1 MKFRS
6 RIAAAAA
13 AALVL
18 AGCSVTVN
26 EGDAV
31 SSGGGGGDS
40 GSSSE
45 GGTEG
50 GGGGGGG
57 GASADQEENTGQVSL
72 SGAASG
78 IEADAIQ
85 QVIDEYVNSEADYT
99 ATYSGSDSFEQE
111 IVIQVEGGT
120 PPDLA
125 LFPQPGAVI
134 EQAQQGNAIALED
147 LGFDIADL
155 EERYGEYL
163 MSLGEYEGKHYGVP
177 DTINFKSAIWYST
190 AAFEQIG
197 AEPQAETWEDLIAL
211 SDQFVEAGIAPWC
224 IGTGSDAATGWP
236 ATDWMEDI
244 VLREQGTDVYDQ
256 WVDHELDF
264 DSEEI
269 KSAASRF
276 GDIIFTEGYVLGG
289 HENISSIDFRD
300 APDPMFDDPP
310 KCAMHRQA
318 TFITNFFPEGVEA
331 ETDYNFFK
339 FPTIDGNDGSL
350 MAGGVIAV
358 FNNRPEIRDFLD
370 IYTTAETQCEFGS
383 IDGIALISA
392 NKNTS
397 ADCYDNPII
406 KQAADALLT
415 ALNDG
420 TARFDG
426 SDLMPPAVG
435 SGSFWTG
442 MNAYTDNGPDNLDQ
456 VMPDIDAAWP
466 SS

>member
-1 MKFRS
+1 MKLRS
-6 RIAAAAA
+6 RLAAV
-13 AALVL
+13 AALSMVL

-26 EGDAV
+26 EG
-31 SSGGGGGDS
+31 SSGGDGGGGDDGAS
-40 GSSSE
+40 SSSE
-45 GGTEG
+45 DG
-50 GGGGGGG
+50 GGGGGEV
-57 GASADQEENTGQVSL
+57 SADQEENTGSISM

-85 QVIDEYVNSEADYT
+85 QVIDENVNNDAEFT

-111 IVIQVEGGT
+111 IIIQIQGGT

-125 LFPQPGAVI
+125 LFPQPGAVV

-147 LGFDIADL
+147 LGFDI
-155 EERYGEYL
+155 EELNDRYGEYL
-163 MSLGEYEGKHYGVP
+163 MSLGEYEGKHYAVP
-177 DTINFKSAIWYST
+177 DTINFKSAVWDNVKE
-190 AAFEQIG
+190 FESQG
-197 AEPQAETWEDLIAL
+197 YETPETWEELITL
-211 SDQFVEAGIAPWC
+211 SDQMVEDGYAPFC
-224 IGTGSDAATGWP
+224 LGTGSDAATGWP

-256 WVDHELDF
+256 WVNHEINF
-264 DSEEI
+264 ASPEI
-269 KSAASRF
+269 KSAAERF
-276 GDIIFTEGYVLGG
+276 GEIVFTDGYVLGG
-289 HENISSIDFRD
+289 PSNISATDFRD
-300 APDPMFDDPP
+300 APDPMFQDPP
-310 KCAMHRQA
+310 RCLMHRQA

-358 FNNRPEIRDFLD
+358 LNNRPEILDFLER
-370 IYTTAETQCEFGS
+370 YTEAEVQCEFGS
-383 IDGIALISA
+383 IGGIALISA
-392 NKNTS
+392 NKNTEAS
-397 ADCYDNPII
+397 CYDNPII
-406 KQAADALLT
+406 QQAADALLT

-442 MNAYTDNGPDNLDQ
+442 MNDYTDNGPDNLDS
-456 VMPDIDAAWP
+456 VLESIDAAWP
-466 SS
+466 SN